1 MLLLS
6 NNMIGNNIGMI
17 SSQGFHW
24 NNVWE
29 IFIFENEN
37 NFKNIFLLTLGL
49 FSIFLYTG
57 LAMMTTTQGR
67 LR

>member
-1 MLLLS
+1 MLQLS

-37 NFKNIFLLTLGL
+37 DLKKKL
-49 FSIFLYTG
+49 
-57 LAMMTTTQGR
+57 
-67 LR
+67 

>member
-1 MLLLS
+1 MLQLS
-6 NNMIGNNIGMI
+6 NNMIRNDIGMI

-37 NFKNIFLLTLGL
+37 NIKNIKKFINTR
-49 FSIFLYTG
+49 SIFNFSLYR
-57 LAMMTTTQGR
+57 ACNDDNR
-67 LR
+67 SR